1 MDRFAGARYPAYTLR
16 RFYPQM
22 RGHNLTFA
30 PSQYGAETP
39 AKGSGSSDAPPAKG
53 APGAVE
59 GQEGAT
65 SGWEVLGAF
74 GVDVTKYLAQEYS
87 LDRQS
92 ARDRAAKLA
101 EARAQSMLAVSG
113 GGTKQ
118 TGDAPSVVP
127 WIVGGVLA
135 LAGVGALVYVA
146 SK

>member
-30 PSQYGAETP
+30 PSQYGA
-39 AKGSGSSDAPPAKG
+39 AAVVSSYGADAPPAATD
-53 APGAVE
+53 APGAVK
-59 GQEGAT
+59 GAEGAT
-65 SGWEVLGAF
+65 SGYEILGMF
-74 GVDVTKYLAQEYS
+74 GLEGIKYFAAEAS
-87 LDRQS
+87 ADRQA

-113 GGTKQ
+113 ASTQQTSDGG
-118 TGDAPSVVP
+118 AVP

-135 LAGVGALVYVA
+135 LVGVGALVYVA

>member
-30 PSQYGAETP
+30 PSQYGAEAPMSSYGADTP
-39 AKGSGSSDAPPAKG
+39 PPATDAPGGAKG
-53 APGAVE
+53 AE
-59 GQEGAT
+59 GTT

-74 GVDVTKYLAQEYS
+74 GVDVTKYFAAEYS
-87 LDRQS
+87 ADRAA
-92 ARDRAAKLA
+92 ARERAAKLA

-113 GGTKQ
+113 ANTQQTSGG
-118 TGDAPSVVP
+118 GAVP

-135 LAGVGALVYVA
+135 LVGVGALVYVA

>member
-30 PSQYGAETP
+30 PSQYGADA
-39 AKGSGSSDAPPAKG
+39 AKGSGTSDAPPAKD
-53 APGAVE
+53 APGAVK

-65 SGWEVLGAF
+65 SGWEAFGAF
-74 GVDVTKYLAQEYS
+74 GVDVVRYFAQEAS

-101 EARAQSMLAVSG
+101 DARAQSMLAVSG
-113 GGTKQ
+113 AGTQQ
-118 TGDAPSVVP
+118 TSGPSAVP

>member
-30 PSQYGAETP
+30 PSQYGAEP
-39 AKGSGSSDAPPAKG
+39 AKTSGSSEPPPAKD
-53 APGAVE
+53 APGAAE

-65 SGWEVLGAF
+65 SGWQVLGAF
-74 GVDVTKYLAQEYS
+74 GVDVTRYLAQEYS

-101 EARAQSMLAVSG
+101 EARAQSMLAVAG
-113 GGTKQ
+113 GGVQQ
-118 TGDAPSVVP
+118 TSAPSAVP
-127 WIVGGVLA
+127 WIVGGVVSLA
-135 LAGVGALVYVA
+135 VVGGLIWAV